1 MLLERSEQVLAIEH
15 SLFESAEYPA
25 LQPEAS
31 LKRSPHSPP
40 VGSHSG
46 SRSAQPGLLLEMPQ
60 SRAQSLSKHFGPL
73 AVAKTPSGVVASR
86 PRTSAILARALMSMQ
101 RISFCFAHWIGWR
114 LRAALPRQV
123 LRMA

>member
-1 MLLERSEQVLAIEH
+1 MAKSVRKRSKQLVAIEH

-31 LKRSPHSPP
+31 LKRSPHSPA

-60 SRAQSLSKHFGPL
+60 SRARSASKHFGPL
-73 AVAKTPSGVVASR
+73 AVAKTRARQSKLRPSLSR
-86 PRTSAILARALMSMQ
+86 DPRA
-101 RISFCFAHWIGWR
+101 
-114 LRAALPRQV
+114 
-123 LRMA
+123 